1 MKNNIFIF
9 LIQSF
14 IFTIIYIYFFNI
26 NQIMHNKINSFKKNI
41 NYEKTIVNDLKIKL
55 YKKKNN
61 NIKYENLRKIK
72 KEEIIKI

>member
-26 NQIMHNKINSFKKNI
+26 NQIMHNKINLFKKNI